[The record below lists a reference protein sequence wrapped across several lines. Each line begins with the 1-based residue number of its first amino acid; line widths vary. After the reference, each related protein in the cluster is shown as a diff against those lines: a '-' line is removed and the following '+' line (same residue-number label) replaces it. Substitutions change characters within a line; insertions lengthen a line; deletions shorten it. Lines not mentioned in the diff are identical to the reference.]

1 MNRRRILA
9 AAAPLAGV
17 LLVGLTPHAA
27 LASGKKTEAE
37 GDKKSG
43 GTTYIAISTLTA
55 TVLKPDGRRGVLS
68 IDLGLDI
75 PDKALRERTT
85 LVLPRL
91 RAAFIQTVQI
101 YAAGM
106 PQGPPPSVDYLSRE
120 LQRQTDVTLG
130 QKGAKL
136 LMGSVL
142 MN

>member
-1 MNRRRILA
+1 MNRRRLI

-17 LLVGLTPHAA
+17 LLAGLVPDAA
-27 LASGKKTEAE
+27 IAAGKKAEGE

-43 GTTYIAISTLTA
+43 GTSYIAISTLTA
-55 TVLKPDGRRGVLS
+55 TVVRPDGRRGVLS
-68 IDLGLDI
+68 VDLGLDV
-75 PDKALRERTT
+75 PDKALREKTQ
-85 LVLPRL
+85 LILPRL
-91 RAAFIQTVQI
+91 RAAFVQTVQI

-106 PQGPPPSVDYLSRE
+106 PQGPPPSIDYLSRE

-142 MN
+142 VN

>member
-1 MNRRRILA
+1 MNRRRLLA
-9 AAAPLAGV
+9 VVPLAGA
-17 LLVGLTPHAA
+17 LVAGLIPDAA
-27 LASGKKTEAE
+27 IASGKKAEGE

-43 GTTYIAISTLTA
+43 GVTYIAISTLTA
-55 TVLKPDGRRGVLS
+55 TVVKPDGRRGVLS
-68 IDLGLDI
+68 VDLGLDV
-75 PDKALRERTT
+75 PDKALREKTQ

-91 RAAFIQTVQI
+91 RAAFVQTVQI
-101 YAAGM
+101 YASGM